1 MRSAGVAA
9 QATLL
14 SDEAQTNMRG
24 AEAAGGRAIHV
35 TTPGALCE
43 ALRDWGVGLATSG
56 ACARLGETGPARRTA
71 VRTKTTHG
79 GSWWQPGSVP
89 RTPHQALEMPL
100 PAFNELGDL
109 PIGVYRATLAEVI
122 AHFGHGTAQR
132 VTITARLE
140 RIYALARRTGSVQRF
155 IIFGSYVTAEPN
167 PRDVGIFL
175 VMRGGFQPRQ
185 APPEAQ
191 LLFRHGTAQ
200 SELGASIFWVNAET
214 SFADMEDL
222 ITGWQTR
229 RDLPRRGIV
238 EVVEHDAE

>member
-1 MRSAGVAA
+1 M
-9 QATLL
+9 L
-14 SDEAQTNMRG
+14 
-24 AEAAGGRAIHV
+24 
-35 TTPGALCE
+35 
-43 ALRDWGVGLATSG
+43 W
-56 ACARLGETGPARRTA
+56 
-71 VRTKTTHG
+71 
-79 GSWWQPGSVP
+79 
-89 RTPHQALEMPL
+89 

-132 VTITARLE
+132 MTITARLE
-140 RIYALARRTGSVQRF
+140 RIYELARRTGSVQRC

-167 PRDVGIFL
+167 PRDVDIFL
-175 VMRGGFQPRQ
+175 VMRGGFQPRE

-214 SFADMEDL
+214 SFADTEDL
-222 ITGWQTR
+222 IIGWQTR
-229 RDLPRRGIV
+229 RDLQRRGIV